1 MTALSRSFRSLSP
14 NRIGSFVI
22 ALACAIALLYVGRVL
37 LITLSVA
44 LILAFMLEPFVS
56 LLIRLRLPRALASF
70 VVCGFAIC
78 AVYLVGLGVYTQ
90 AAGFVDNIPKYSER
104 ISGTVDQIVER
115 VDKIERQVYD
125 LVVPKRFREQ
135 PQQPPPENQTRRRR
149 AVELPPPPVLP
160 PAPALAPEVRI
171 QPERPVL
178 LDFAYAH
185 LGPLY
190 DTLLMASFV
199 PFLVYFMLSWQ
210 DHVYRRFLEIF
221 DGDGRTMAAK
231 TVQGIANMVR
241 AFVVGNFVL
250 GLLLAVAGAVVF
262 RWFSLPYPFLI
273 GPMSGFLSLVPYIGL
288 PLALIPPFAG
298 LLIADS
304 PLASYGAILGIVA
317 LLHLVALNLLYP
329 KIVGPR
335 VHLNPLVVTVA
346 LMFWSALWGVAGLV
360 LAIPLTAGIKAVCDN
375 VSRLAPVG
383 NFLGD

>member
-1 MTALSRSFRSLSP
+1 MTASSRSFRILTP
-14 NRIGSFVI
+14 NRISGFVI
-22 ALACAIALLYVGRVL
+22 ALTCAIALLYVGRVL

-56 LLIRLRLPRALASF
+56 LLMRLRLPRALASF
-70 VVCGFAIC
+70 IVCAFAIC
-78 AVYLVGLGVYTQ
+78 AVYLVGLGAYTQ
-90 AAGFVDNIPKYSER
+90 AAGLMDNIPKYSER
-104 ISGTVDQIVER
+104 ISGTVDQIVDR
-115 VDKIERQVYD
+115 VDKMERQIYD

-135 PQQPPPENQTRRRR
+135 PQEPQKQTRRRR
-149 AVELPPPPVLP
+149 TVELPPPPVLP
-160 PAPALAPEVRI
+160 PAPVQVPEVRI
-171 QPERPVL
+171 QPERPAL

-210 DHVYRRFLEIF
+210 DHVYRSFLELF
-221 DGDGRTMAAK
+221 HDDGRAMAAK

-250 GLLLAVAGAVVF
+250 GLLLTAAGTVVF
-262 RWFSLPYPFLI
+262 WWFNLPYPFLI
-273 GPMSGFLSLVPYIGL
+273 GPLSGFLSLVPYIGL
-288 PLALIPPFAG
+288 PLAVIPPFAG
-298 LLIADS
+298 LLMAS
-304 PLASYGAILGIVA
+304 AALSSYGAILTIVA
-317 LLHLVALNLLYP
+317 VLHLVAMNLLYP

-346 LMFWSALWGVAGLV
+346 LMFWSALWGAAGLI

-383 NFLGD
+383 NLLGD